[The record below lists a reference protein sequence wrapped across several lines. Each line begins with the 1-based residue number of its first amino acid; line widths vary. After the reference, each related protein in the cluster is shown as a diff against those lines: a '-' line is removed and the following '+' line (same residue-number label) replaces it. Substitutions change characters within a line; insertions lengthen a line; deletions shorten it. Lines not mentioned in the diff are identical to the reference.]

1 MPPSEPLPPTP
12 LSGDSRHLPSP
23 IAMRLDQQS
32 SASPA
37 GPSKGSSNDNAVRA
51 NSAASDANPPLSP
64 GRKRRKVTRS
74 KLGCLTCRKRRKLCD
89 MNKAVCGACER
100 LNLECSWPVE
110 DTRRATRRQ
119 SQVSASASASSP
131 ATSQQGS
138 SSLSTTLP
146 PLPPDIRHQIH
157 LGQQHLSRTH
167 PTSNTMDD
175 FVGIFGSIDGSS
187 ATAPP
192 IMNGHSGLTGT
203 SNVNVNT
210 GLVDAGFGQATL
222 GLAGGVEDTGLIDWL
237 SGGGNI
243 DEATL
248 QLWAADCL
256 AVPTTQTF
264 NAFDS
269 LNSVLLQPTPPQDSH
284 IDPSILAP
292 LYEGA
297 LGANLP
303 QNVANGKS
311 RPGSRRGSRS
321 PSRTGSDTPP
331 GRSQADVLKYFHENL
346 SRLVSITG
354 ESAPSAFESF
364 TQLANMTAGQGEA
377 GKGLHLSIL
386 AWAARHMVNRGLA
399 KYEAVS
405 EKFSSQSMSLINARM
420 EALFDRKG
428 NPKIPSETSRSSDT
442 ARDLDTEKM
451 TLLAAAIMIMQFKI
465 CRGDVWGFGTLVQHL
480 TVLTPHVFRP
490 GILELQPESM
500 HTSFF
505 ENLLYHD
512 VLGSFI
518 VNRAPMI
525 PDSIVQH
532 YSGTGLDTL
541 HTLTGVSLPLF
552 SRMHRLSALHRLR
565 RSKKGK
571 GWSDEN
577 LVDVVQPALVLEIE
591 LQAEKKRLDELVLS
605 KPHIQS
611 HRYLHEAF
619 RLTCLLQLHGFVL
632 GGPPCS
638 LHITLLVRQA
648 LSLLETMCDENLPG
662 LCSGHWVIFLTA
674 LCTVS
679 KGQEGEELDDRDRIM
694 RIYDDVSS
702 EFGFRNVERSRKLVN
717 DVWARNAGGS
727 IFVDWLDVIE
737 ENDWEIFMV

>member
-1 MPPSEPLPPTP
+1 MQ
-12 LSGDSRHLPSP
+12 DC
-23 IAMRLDQQS
+23 
-32 SASPA
+32 
-37 GPSKGSSNDNAVRA
+37 N
-51 NSAASDANPPLSP
+51 
-64 GRKRRKVTRS
+64 
-74 KLGCLTCRKRRKLCD
+74 
-89 MNKAVCGACER
+89 
-100 LNLECSWPVE
+100 WPVE
-110 DTRRATRRQ
+110 DTPRSTRRQ
-119 SQVSASASASSP
+119 SQVSASGSASSP

-146 PLPPDIRHQIH
+146 LLPPDIRHQIH

-175 FVGIFGSIDGSS
+175 FVGIFGNIDGSS
-187 ATAPP
+187 APGPQPANATHPVGTVGAAP
-192 IMNGHSGLTGT
+192 GLA
-203 SNVNVNT
+203 N
-210 GLVDAGFGQATL
+210 AGFGQSNL
-222 GLAGGVEDTGLIDWL
+222 GLGGGVEDTGLIDWL

-256 AVPTTQTF
+256 SVPTTQTF

-292 LYEGA
+292 IDDSA

-303 QNVANGKS
+303 QNGLHARSK
-311 RPGSRRGSRS
+311 PGSRRGSRS

-405 EKFSSQSMSLINARM
+405 EKFSSQSMNLINARM
-420 EALFDRKG
+420 EELFDRKG
-428 NPKIPSETSRSSDT
+428 NPRPPSDT
-442 ARDLDTEKM
+442 GSSSNKAKDLDTEKM

-500 HTSFF
+500 HMSFF

-577 LVDVVQPALVLEIE
+577 LVDVVQPAMVLEAE
-591 LQAEKKRLDELVLS
+591 LQAEKKRLDELVLA

-619 RLTCLLQLHGFVL
+619 RITCLLQLHGFVL

-638 LHITLLVRQA
+638 LHIRLLVRQA

-679 KGQEGEELDDRDRIM
+679 KGQEEDELDDRERIM
-694 RIYDDVSS
+694 RIYDDISA

-717 DVWARNAGGS
+717 DVWSRNLGGS